1 MHGSEAQGFCSWSTN
16 EACLLLKAVQILGL
30 LKLETRVHLAAL
42 KPESVSSQTALR
54 RDCRHLFEVW
64 SRGSLPRRGVQ
75 CTLISFSFSLSWVRN
90 RETQEI

>member
-1 MHGSEAQGFCSWSTN
+1 MHGSEAQGFRSWSTN

-54 RDCRHLFEVW
+54 GAGGICLRYGAEEVCPDVGSNVHLFPFP
-64 SRGSLPRRGVQ
+64 SPYLG
-75 CTLISFSFSLSWVRN
+75 
-90 RETQEI
+90 